1 MENSGSARFGARSR
15 RYRPLALLA
24 AALLLHGCGD
34 SSSAVNSSGGA
45 NSDYLPNA
53 PSGGATGTPV
63 TDSQGCT
70 QYGAPPRPLAPGS
83 PDGLLNE
90 ALTALINVCT
100 LNNGVMLDDYTDNSG
115 ASRRA
120 CMIAPSNA
128 SATTRLPLMIWF
140 HPTLIGEDA
149 ILATNFL
156 TLLHT
161 ANLEGSGSA
170 GFILLLPLGRN
181 IQQFLPAPLNTG
193 VGWDHWYRN
202 TDRSSPYINAD
213 FETVDHYTAEVE
225 QRAIVDTS
233 RVYVSGW
240 SEGAD
245 FGTLYGLN
253 TPGVAV
259 TGVYS
264 TISPFDDPSD
274 PCPAQP
280 FASNNTRP
288 YYLMVRQCDVAGAC
302 QLSQTFISQ
311 LANGVM
317 PSSLLNR
324 VILNGLTQEVQACDP
339 SCGPGSSESGSLG
352 QTEHLQWPTA
362 WNDTLLQF
370 MEQNPQ

>member
-1 MENSGSARFGARSR
+1 MEKRGLVPPGTVLPCRT
-15 RYRPLALLA
+15 LALLA
-24 AALLLHGCGD
+24 ATLLLHGCG
-34 SSSAVNSSGGA
+34 SSSAVSASNYS
-45 NSDYLPNA
+45 PNA
-53 PSGGATGTPV
+53 ASGGATGTPV

-70 QYGAPPRPLAPGS
+70 QYGDPPRPLAPDS
-83 PDGLLNE
+83 LDGTLND

-100 LNNGVMLDDYTDNSG
+100 DSGGTLLDDYTDSSG
-115 ASRRA
+115 AKRSA
-120 CMIAPSNA
+120 CVIAPKNA
-128 SATTRLPLMIWF
+128 TAQTPLPLLVWF

-149 ILATNFL
+149 ILATDFL
-156 TLLHT
+156 SLLHS
-161 ANLEGSGSA
+161 ANLSGDSSDP
-170 GFILLLPLGRN
+170 GFVLLLPLGRN
-181 IQQFLPAPLNTG
+181 IEQFLPAPLNTG

-202 TDRSSPYINAD
+202 TDRGSPYLNAD
-213 FETVDHYTAEVE
+213 FASVDHYIAEVE
-225 QRAIVDTS
+225 NQGIVDTA

-253 TPGVAV
+253 TSGVAV

-274 PCPAQP
+274 PCPGAP

-288 YYLMVRQCDVAGAC
+288 YYLMVRQCDVSGAC

-311 LANGVM
+311 LQNGVM
-317 PSSLLNR
+317 PASLLNR
-324 VILNGLTQEVQACDP
+324 VILNALTQQVTSCDA